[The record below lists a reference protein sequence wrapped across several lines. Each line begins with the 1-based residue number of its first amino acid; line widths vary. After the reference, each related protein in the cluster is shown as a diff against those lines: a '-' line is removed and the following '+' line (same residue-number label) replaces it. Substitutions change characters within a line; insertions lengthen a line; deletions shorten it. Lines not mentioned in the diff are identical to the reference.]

1 MISSNILYTQPF
13 KATDDTILSFLFT
26 SPETENLG
34 TLLTQSQNYLVLE
47 DGGDFILNIA
57 SDSVPG
63 TAAVD
68 GLTVFLVDAD
78 IGTGEA
84 VLVGGGSQANN
95 PGLNLVT
102 DTIITANS
110 AVSGMFLIAALDQSG
125 YFGLSGT
132 GDGVPSL
139 NGALDQFRGGIPSIE
154 PGNIVLRTFNKAL
167 STFDFK
173 GSIKIDSIED
183 RLIIDKT
190 FNIFSIGFKRH
201 LQDVVIY
208 NRTSQLIETVK
219 TFNTDIPIDTIP
231 QYFRIGFSYSGV
243 RPMELKNIT
252 INGTTV

>member
-1 MISSNILYTQPF
+1 MISSNILYTQAF
-13 KATDDTILSFLFT
+13 KATDDTTLSFVYT

-47 DGGDFILNIA
+47 DAGDFILNIA

-63 TAAVD
+63 ISAVD
-68 GLTVFLVDAD
+68 GLAVFLVDD
-78 IGTGEA
+78 A
-84 VLVGGGSQANN
+84 VTSVLTGGGSQIYN

-102 DTIITANS
+102 DTTQTSSS

-132 GDGVPSL
+132 GDGAPSL
-139 NGALDQFRGGIPSIE
+139 NGALDQFIGGTSSLE
-154 PGNIVLRTFNKAL
+154 PGNIVLRTLGEDLSSFNY
-167 STFDFK
+167 K
-173 GSIKIDSIED
+173 GSIAVDSIED
-183 RLIIDKT
+183 RLVVDKT

-208 NRTSQLIETVK
+208 NRTPELIETAK
-219 TFNTDIPIDTIP
+219 TFNTGIPLDNIP

-252 INGTTV
+252 INGTIV

>member
-1 MISSNILYTQPF
+1 M
-13 KATDDTILSFLFT
+13 
-26 SPETENLG
+26 
-34 TLLTQSQNYLVLE
+34 
-47 DGGDFILNIA
+47 
-57 SDSVPG
+57 
-63 TAAVD
+63 
-68 GLTVFLVDAD
+68 
-78 IGTGEA
+78 
-84 VLVGGGSQANN
+84 
-95 PGLNLVT
+95 NLVT
-102 DTIITANS
+102 DTITTANS
-110 AVSGMFLIAALDQSG
+110 AVSGIVLIAALDQSG
-125 YFGLSGT
+125 YFGLSG
-132 GDGVPSL
+132 S
-139 NGALDQFRGGIPSIE
+139 LDQFRGGIPSIE

>member
-1 MISSNILYTQPF
+1 MISSTILYSQPF
-13 KATDDTILSFLFT
+13 KATDDTILSFLYT
-26 SPETENLG
+26 SPDTENLG
-34 TLLTQSQNYLVLE
+34 TLLTQSQNYLLLE

-78 IGTGEA
+78 IGTGAA
-84 VLVGGGSQANN
+84 VLTGGGSQFNN

-102 DTIITANS
+102 SNS
-110 AVSGMFLIAALDQSG
+110 AVSGLVLIAALDQSG
-125 YFGLSGT
+125 YFGLSGA
-132 GDGVPSL
+132 GSL
-139 NGALDQFRGGIPSIE
+139 PQFSGGTSSTE
-154 PGNIVLRTFNKAL
+154 PGNIVLRTFNKEL

-173 GSIKIDSIED
+173 GSIKVDSIED
-183 RLIIDKT
+183 RLVIDKT

-219 TFNTDIPIDTIP
+219 TFNTDIPVDTIP

>member
-13 KATDDTILSFLFT
+13 KATEDTILSFLFT
-26 SPETENLG
+26 SPQTENLG

-57 SDSVPG
+57 SDPVSG

-68 GLTVFLVDAD
+68 GLTVFLVDAA

-84 VLVGGGSQANN
+84 VLSGGGSQFNN

-102 DTIITANS
+102 DTITTANS
-110 AVSGMFLIAALDQSG
+110 AVSGIVLIAALDQSG

-132 GDGVPSL
+132 GS
-139 NGALDQFRGGIPSIE
+139 LDQFRGGTTSIE